1 MPTPPS
7 MTLPE
12 VNTCSHARCLL
23 AIPRGH
29 HHGSLGQLKKPL
41 LLQPGPLREGGSRA
55 GVFTRVSRQPHSQV
69 GRFPDDRHPRGVSPV
84 SQTVPEA
91 SPAVPSALAT
101 CADISPHAVQPA
113 R

>member
-29 HHGSLGQLKKPL
+29 HHGSLGSSRNPFSCSQ
-41 LLQPGPLREGGSRA
+41 GPLWEGGSRA
-55 GVFTRVSRQPHSQV
+55 GVFTRVSRQPQSQV
-69 GRFPDDRHPRGVSPV
+69 GRFPDDRHPRGASPV

-91 SPAVPSALAT
+91 SPAVPSALPT
-101 CADISPHAVQPA
+101 CADTSPHAVQPA